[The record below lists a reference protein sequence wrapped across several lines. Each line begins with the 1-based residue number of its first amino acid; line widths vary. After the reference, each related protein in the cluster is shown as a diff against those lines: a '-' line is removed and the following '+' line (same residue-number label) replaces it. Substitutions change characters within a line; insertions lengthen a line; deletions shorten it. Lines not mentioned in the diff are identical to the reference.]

1 MGQMK
6 EEVSN
11 QDVSWNKENPPKKTQ
26 HRFMSSKKFAQNDE
40 QKCHS
45 NCTSQIQNLV
55 A

>member
-11 QDVSWNKENPPKKTQ
+11 QDVPEIKKTLLKTQ